1 MERLYDCN
9 EVAERY
15 KVKKI
20 TVWDWIRKGI
30 LPAKRIGKIY
40 RISEQDLAR
49 FEETHQVRQQSRF

>member
-9 EVAERY
+9 EVAEHY

-40 RISEQDLAR
+40 RISERDLAQ
-49 FEETHQVRQQSRF
+49 FEEAHQVRNN